1 MPTRVISF
9 IFRFHMLLSMIP
21 KLRVRIA
28 TRETESALPQI
39 PHKVT
44 IPRRTHGFLRAHPIL
59 CILLLSPGIPEYL
72 SGSSPLNAI
81 ILNPFQ
87 FIFQIPANL
96 ALYGPGVLLI
106 REAMIRW
113 KKGWGSVLLLGAAYG
128 ILEEGVALST
138 LFNPNASPVGELGLF
153 GHWLG
158 VNWVWV
164 SGILTVHMI
173 FSISLPILLL
183 GLALPETRGK
193 SLLDSRRKINTTF
206 AILAVDVSALFLLVL
221 LAEHFWMGWSIFFS
235 SLVAIGALVYLAHR
249 LPAKILWAQSELPK
263 RSPALMG
270 LIGAIFYPAILLTE
284 FSAIGEGLPAFLV
297 VGLVVIVQALF
308 LVYTLTII
316 GRSANEK
323 QLISLALGLML
334 PIAVFGFVS
343 QARLPIV
350 LVADLAMIIFFWKL
364 LNKYG
369 VGPMPATSSA
379 EVAAHA
385 DTSA

>member
-1 MPTRVISF
+1 M
-9 IFRFHMLLSMIP
+9 
-21 KLRVRIA
+21 
-28 TRETESALPQI
+28 
-39 PHKVT
+39 
-44 IPRRTHGFLRAHPIL
+44 RARPIL
-59 CILLLSPGIPEYL
+59 CILLFSPGIPEYL
-72 SGSSPLNAI
+72 SGSSPVNAI

-87 FIFQIPANL
+87 FIFQILANL

-183 GLALPETRGK
+183 GLALPQTRGK

-206 AILAVDVSALFLLVL
+206 AILGVDVFALFLLVL
-221 LAEHFWMGWSIFFS
+221 LGEHFWMGWSVFLS
-235 SLVAIGALVYLAHR
+235 SFVAIGALVYAAHR
-249 LPAKILWAQSELPK
+249 VPATILRARSELPK
-263 RSPALMG
+263 RSPVVMG
-270 LIGAIFYPAILLTE
+270 ITGAIFYPAILLTE
-284 FSAIGEGLPAFLV
+284 FTGIGVNLPAFLV
-297 VGLVVIVQALF
+297 VGLVIAVQAIF
-308 LVYTLTII
+308 LIYIMTTM

-323 QLISLALGLML
+323 QLISLALGLIL
-334 PIAVFGFVS
+334 PIAIFGLVS
-343 QARLPIV
+343 QIRLPIV
-350 LVADLAMIIFFWKL
+350 LLADLAMVIFFWRL
-364 LNKYG
+364 LRQYG
-369 VGPMPATSSA
+369 GKPVLEPSSDAVAPRTAPAT
-379 EVAAHA
+379 
-385 DTSA
+385 